1 MGGIPLREV
10 SRKAGRWTGDRKGWT
25 MLVNLLRGRQVM
37 AKISEFM
44 TVGEASDYIGAHP
57 SSLRRWDRAGKLKA
71 RRHPVSRYRL
81 YLKADLD
88 KFLGEFG
95 FAEESVARSSSAKKK
110 RKRTR

>member
-1 MGGIPLREV
+1 MV
-10 SRKAGRWTGDRKGWT
+10 
-25 MLVNLLRGRQVM
+25 
-37 AKISEFM
+37 KISDFL
-44 TVGEASDYIGAHP
+44 TVGEASEYLGVSP
-57 SSLRRWDRAGKLKA
+57 TSLRRWDRAGTLKA

-95 FAEESVARSSSAKKK
+95 VAEEPVARSSGAKKK

>member
-1 MGGIPLREV
+1 
-10 SRKAGRWTGDRKGWT
+10 
-25 MLVNLLRGRQVM
+25 MLVNLMCGTQVM
-37 AKISEFM
+37 AKINEFM
-44 TVGEASDYIGAHP
+44 TVGEASEYLGVSAT
-57 SSLRRWDRAGKLKA
+57 SLRRWDRAGKLKA

-95 FAEESVARSSSAKKK
+95 VAEEPAAPPSRAKKK